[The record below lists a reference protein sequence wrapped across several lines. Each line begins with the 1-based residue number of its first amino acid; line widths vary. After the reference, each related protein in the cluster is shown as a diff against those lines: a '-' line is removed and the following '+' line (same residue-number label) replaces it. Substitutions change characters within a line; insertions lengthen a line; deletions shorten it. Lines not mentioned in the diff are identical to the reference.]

1 MKSRAA
7 YLVAGLLLVAL
18 AVWGPSLWSGSGDPA
33 DSHPAATATTGTTD
47 PVSGLPEVAAGSLPP
62 EAADTLSRIDR
73 GGPYPYEE
81 DGDVFLNKEGILPD
95 REYGYY
101 HEYTVDTPGATT
113 RGARRIVT
121 GSDGELYWTEDH
133 YQSFER
139 IHR

>member
-18 AVWGPSLWSGSGDPA
+18 AVWGPSLWSGSDGSA
-33 DSHPAATATTGTTD
+33 DSRPTVTTTVGATD
-47 PVSGLPEVAAGSLPP
+47 PVSGLPQVDQDLLPSEAGR
-62 EAADTLSRIDR
+62 TLSLIDR

-81 DGDVFLNKEGILPD
+81 DGDVFLNKEGILPE

-101 HEYTVDTPGATT
+101 HEYTVDTPGAAT

-121 GSDGELYWTEDH
+121 GSDGEFYWTEDH